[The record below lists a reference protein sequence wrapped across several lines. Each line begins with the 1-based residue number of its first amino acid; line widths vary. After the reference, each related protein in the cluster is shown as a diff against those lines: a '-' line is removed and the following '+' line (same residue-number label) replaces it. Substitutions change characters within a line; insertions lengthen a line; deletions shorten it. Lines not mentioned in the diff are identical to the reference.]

1 MRATGRFFP
10 AGLALVLS
18 VYRPVAADA
27 QQGVRLTG
35 YLEHQFTANHGDSG
49 WSPIDYD
56 RLRVDLNARA
66 GRGTRLSASVVYQ
79 IYRGDT
85 RVELQNALPDEF
97 DALAD
102 SAYVELEDQHF
113 VNHAYV
119 AFAPG
124 PVEVIVGKQYLT
136 WGAAWVFNPTEL
148 FRPKRLFEPTYERE
162 GVGAL
167 AAKVPLGSLSDVLVA
182 FVPDGAFDESG
193 KVFRARHHVGGFDV
207 SALVGEVHESPAP
220 PLIGLPSLPSEK
232 RFVVGGDITGELFGL
247 GVWAEATWSDR
258 ARRQWVEASVGGNYT
273 LRDGT
278 LLLLEGFYNGRG
290 EWDDPYPLSLW
301 LGRLSGDYRSL
312 GKGMLYTH
320 VSRPFGQL
328 LTLGLSGLANIGDG
342 SGVLI
347 PSAAYAFA
355 ENVDILFNGI
365 VYLGPDG
372 TEFGANSHG
381 GFLRGRVYF

>member
-1 MRATGRFFP
+1 MRATERFFP
-10 AGLALVLS
+10 AVLALALFVC
-18 VYRPVAADA
+18 RPVAAA
-27 QQGVRLTG
+27 GQQGVRLTG
-35 YLEHQFTANHGDSG
+35 YLEHQFAANNTDSG

-85 RVELQNALPDEF
+85 QVELQNFLPDEF
-97 DALAD
+97 DPLAG
-102 SAYVELEDQHF
+102 SASVELDDQHF
-113 VNHAYV
+113 LNHAYV
-119 AFAPG
+119 ALAPG
-124 PVEVIVGKQYLT
+124 PFEIIAGKQYLT

-162 GVGAL
+162 GIGAL
-167 AAKVPLGSLSDVLVA
+167 AAKVPLGPLTDVLVA
-182 FVPDGAFDESG
+182 FVPDGGFAESG
-193 KVFRARHHVGGFDV
+193 KVFRARHHLAGFDI
-207 SALVGEVHESPAP
+207 SALVGEVHENPAAAQIGAP
-220 PLIGLPSLPSEK
+220 PLPSER
-232 RFVVGGDITGELFGL
+232 RFTVGGDVTGELFGL

-258 ARRQWVEASVGGNYT
+258 AGDQWVEATVGSNYT

-290 EWDDPYPLSLW
+290 EWDDPYPLSQW
-301 LGRLSGDYRSL
+301 LARFSGDYRSL
-312 GKGMLYTH
+312 GKGMLYSH

-328 LTLGLSGLANIGDG
+328 LTLGMSGLTNIGDG

-347 PSAAYAFA
+347 PSVAYAFA
-355 ENVDILFNGI
+355 ENVDILFNGV

-372 TEFGANSHG
+372 SEFGANNHG